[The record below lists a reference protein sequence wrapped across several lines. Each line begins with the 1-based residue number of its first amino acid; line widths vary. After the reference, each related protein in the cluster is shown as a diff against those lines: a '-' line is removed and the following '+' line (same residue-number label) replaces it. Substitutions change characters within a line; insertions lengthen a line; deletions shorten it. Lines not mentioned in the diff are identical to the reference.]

1 MKESSRRKLSKLDKI
16 DSLRSLY
23 GYAKGRALS
32 KQMSRLDK
40 HSRRFIKLSPF
51 LVMATSR
58 FGGLADASPKGD
70 HPGFVHVIDNYT
82 IAIPDRP
89 GNNRLDSMENII
101 LNPAIGLIFFI
112 PGLDETLR
120 INGSAEIRDDLEL
133 LERVVVKDR
142 LPKAVFVV
150 SIKEVYIHCAKAL
163 MRSNLWSLDAQ
174 HQKRPIP
181 TIGQIIKE
189 QMGILI
195 LINTKQDLHSQP

>member
-1 MKESSRRKLSKLDKI
+1 MSKLDKI
-16 DSLRSLY
+16 DSLRRLY
-23 GYAKGRALS
+23 GYAKGRAVS

-40 HSRRFIKLSPF
+40 YSRKFIKLSPF

-58 FGGLADASPKGD
+58 DEGLADASPKGD

-133 LERVVVKDR
+133 LKRFVVEDR

-163 MRSNLWSLDAQ
+163 MRSNLWSPNAQ
-174 HQKRPIP
+174 HKKRPIP

-189 QMGILI
+189 QSGDNDPV
-195 LINTKQDLHSQP
+195 NTQEEMEAAYKKVLY